1 MKTRLISLLF
11 ATSILAASGGGWLS
25 SVLSGVRS
33 WADGG

>member
-11 ATSILAASGGGWLS
+11 ATSILAASSGGWLS
-25 SVLSGVRS
+25 WLWGGRS